1 MAVTNKQ
8 KHAVRFIIETLRI
21 PFKGNI
27 KDNND
32 VHQFLSEHLEDAKLL
47 KKQLDD
53 IAEFWDEQNAMYEMA
68 LDSRIA
74 EQEHLW

>member
-47 KKQLDD
+47 K
-53 IAEFWDEQNAMYEMA
+53 I
-68 LDSRIA
+68 
-74 EQEHLW
+74 